1 MPIETSPEGPLWSV
15 PWHDVEH
22 VVLDL
27 ETTGTDPGEARICE
41 IAWERRDARG
51 RVIERDESLVLAG
64 VEVGDSRAVH
74 GIDDAM
80 LASAPPLSVLAPR
93 LSRALEGAILVGHR
107 IAYDLSFLEAAAA
120 RAEISSPPAH
130 ALDTKKL
137 AQRCTHGLATSLR
150 GLAEALG
157 LPRPSHRAA
166 PDVRATAA
174 LFDHLVRELRPSTAR
189 DLWVA
194 QSIEGRAQMREDVRA
209 VIERA
214 IETCRVVQLRYRVPG
229 RAAIEDELEP
239 WALVGPHVE
248 GVLAKKGRKVLRGDR
263 ILHAELGVRAFS
275 PPVRWA
281 SGLPR

>member
-1 MPIETSPEGPLWSV
+1 M
-15 PWHDVEH
+15 
-22 VVLDL
+22 LDL
-27 ETTGTDPGEARICE
+27 ETTGTDPSEARICE
-41 IAWERRDARG
+41 VAWERRDARG
-51 RVIERDESLVLAG
+51 HVIDEGQSLVHAG
-64 VEVGDSRAVH
+64 VEVGASREVH
-74 GIDDAM
+74 GIEDGM
-80 LASAPPLSVLAPR
+80 LEGAPR
-93 LSRALEGAILVGHR
+93 LSELGPRLERALEGAILVGHR
-107 IAYDLSFLEAAAA
+107 IAYDLSFLAAAAA
-120 RAEISSPPAH
+120 RGEIAPPPEH

-137 AQRCTHGLATSLR
+137 AMRCTHGIATSLR
-150 GLAEALG
+150 GLAEALS

-174 LFDHLVRELRPSTAR
+174 LFDHLLEELRPSTAR

-194 QSIEGRAQMREDVRA
+194 QSIQGRAQMREDVRA

-214 IETCRVVQLRYRVPG
+214 MEIGRVVNVRYRVPG

-263 ILHAELGVRAFS
+263 ILHAELGARAFT